1 MLKNSYLKSRKI
13 LKIKNKKMNKNVFK
27 YKVICY
33 YKIKK
38 NKIKIKKR
46 GNEMVKA
53 EVGRSYICKPI
64 GVSHELIGCIER
76 TYINTAVVYVESYDQ
91 RDYQLINESK
101 YRMLVK
107 FCDISAPAELV
118 S

>member
-1 MLKNSYLKSRKI
+1 VLKNSYLKSRKI

-107 FCDISAPAELV
+107 FCDISAPTELV

>member
-1 MLKNSYLKSRKI
+1 
-13 LKIKNKKMNKNVFK
+13 MNKNVFK
-27 YKVICY
+27 YKVNCY

-107 FCDISAPAELV
+107 FCDISAPTELV

>member
-1 MLKNSYLKSRKI
+1 
-13 LKIKNKKMNKNVFK
+13 
-27 YKVICY
+27 
-33 YKIKK
+33 
-38 NKIKIKKR
+38 
-46 GNEMVKA
+46 MVKA

-101 YRMLVK
+101 YRM
-107 FCDISAPAELV
+107 
-118 S
+118 

>member
-1 MLKNSYLKSRKI
+1 
-13 LKIKNKKMNKNVFK
+13 
-27 YKVICY
+27 
-33 YKIKK
+33 
-38 NKIKIKKR
+38 
-46 GNEMVKA
+46 MVKA

-101 YRMLVK
+101 YRVKSRLLCKMLYNV
-107 FCDISAPAELV
+107 FTISTYQN
-118 S
+118 

>member
-1 MLKNSYLKSRKI
+1 
-13 LKIKNKKMNKNVFK
+13 
-27 YKVICY
+27 
-33 YKIKK
+33 
-38 NKIKIKKR
+38 
-46 GNEMVKA
+46 
-53 EVGRSYICKPI
+53 
-64 GVSHELIGCIER
+64 VSHELIGCIER